1 MKPDKPDDKL
11 IPITIDT
18 KPYKAPKTPMTA
30 EELRELANPDIGT
43 DRDLWRT
50 VPGPADDVLVNDRT
64 SVNLEPGMHFYSAP
78 RTINPGGDYAVA

>member
-1 MKPDKPDDKL
+1 MKPEKPDDKF

-30 EELRELANPDIGT
+30 EELRALANPDIGT

-50 VPGPADDVLVNDRT
+50 VPGPADDVLVNDGA
-64 SVNLEPGMHFYSAP
+64 SVDLEPGMHFYSAP
-78 RTINPGGDYAVA
+78 RTINPGGGHAIA